1 MAVSEYRVSKEEK
14 VGISFTDRLGMAST
28 ANGTPGSHS
37 TVSFLAEV
45 HASHCAIF
53 PDPLD

>member
-1 MAVSEYRVSKEEK
+1 MAVSEYRVSKGGE
-14 VGISFTDRLGMAST
+14 GGYQFYRRLGMAST
-28 ANGTPGSHS
+28 ANGTPGAHS

-45 HASHCAIF
+45 HAPHCAVF